1 LKHRASPA
9 FWKLYNALPTD
20 VRRVADK
27 NYELLKTN
35 PKHPSLHFKNVKGE
49 LWSVRVGMG
58 FRALAL
64 PAEGGFTW
72 VWVGTH
78 EEYDRLLK

>member
-1 LKHRASPA
+1 LRHRATLK
-9 FWKLYNALPTD
+9 FWTLYEALPIEA
-20 VRRVADK
+20 RRLADK
-27 NYELLKTN
+27 NYELLKAD

-64 PAEGGFTW
+64 PSEDGLGVDWHACRVQQVEPIM
-72 VWVGTH
+72 
-78 EEYDRLLK
+78 

>member
-1 LKHRASPA
+1 LRHRATPK
-9 FWKLYNALPTD
+9 FWTLYEALPID

-27 NYELLKTN
+27 NYELLKAD

-64 PAEGGFTW
+64 PAEDGFAW
-72 VWVGTH
+72 VWIGTH
-78 EEYDRLLK
+78 AEYNRLIR